1 MEFGEP
7 STILVDLEGFRK
19 LSIGLDWMRWFQVV
33 ARQKK
38 SSTRIGEWKRRLSL
52 AKWKPW
58 SVRKRRVWVGITMG
72 TMDTGESL
80 HADEM
85 QRHSSRWCALGTK
98 IFRLDS
104 TEGTLPDAL
113 NLENRE
119 ISSKRSYFFF
129 LLFLPPLSLLS
140 PSLILYAFY
149 APRVNLEYRLIIEFT
164 SELFLM
170 DFIVGRKTFE
180 IWLKSSVDYI
190 LIFSTSLPEMRFD
203 RAKKDV
209 YADLWF
215 VRDFI

>member
-19 LSIGLDWMRWFQVV
+19 LSIGLDWRRWFQVV

-129 LLFLPPLSLLS
+129 LLFLPPLSLH
-140 PSLILYAFY
+140 SLCVL
-149 APRVNLEYRLIIEFT
+149 R
-164 SELFLM
+164 
-170 DFIVGRKTFE
+170 
-180 IWLKSSVDYI
+180 SS
-190 LIFSTSLPEMRFD
+190 S
-203 RAKKDV
+203 
-209 YADLWF
+209 
-215 VRDFI
+215 